1 MWDEEDLDAHDYA
14 LLCSYTHPDCD
25 GAALDLVTDWYVWVF
40 FFDDHFL
47 EVFKRTRDREGARK
61 YLQGL
66 AAFMP
71 MDLADGFPEPSN
83 PVEAGLKDL
92 WSRTVPKMSMDWRE
106 RFSES
111 TRNLLDESMWELHNI
126 DIGRVAN
133 PLEYIEMRRKV
144 GGAPWSAGLI
154 EYVSAEVPARVAHAR
169 PLEVLRDAFA
179 DAVHIRNDI
188 FSYQREVEQEG
199 ELSNA
204 VLVLETFLGCTTQEA
219 ADLSNDLLTS
229 RLQQFEYTALAEVP
243 ALAALHGLDLF
254 ELASLLAYAKG
265 LQDWQSGGHEWHMV
279 SSRYMNEE
287 AKGAKGTP
295 APLTLPFMPTGPGT
309 AALDLRSL
317 FAPAPRNCAGA
328 ASRTCRSS
336 GWARRCCPTSPC
348 RSRSPSIP
356 TWTRRA
362 ANWCSG
368 AGTWACWNRNPAIP
382 APTSGTSPSWSAWTS
397 PCARRASTPTPRRR
411 R

>member
-1 MWDEEDLDAHDYA
+1 MTQPFRLPDFYVPYPARLNPHLEAARTHTKQWARGFGMLEGSGVWDEEDLDAHDYA

-144 GGAPWSAGLI
+144 GGAP
-154 EYVSAEVPARVAHAR
+154 
-169 PLEVLRDAFA
+169 
-179 DAVHIRNDI
+179 
-188 FSYQREVEQEG
+188 
-199 ELSNA
+199 
-204 VLVLETFLGCTTQEA
+204 
-219 ADLSNDLLTS
+219 
-229 RLQQFEYTALAEVP
+229 
-243 ALAALHGLDLF
+243 
-254 ELASLLAYAKG
+254 
-265 LQDWQSGGHEWHMV
+265 
-279 SSRYMNEE
+279 
-287 AKGAKGTP
+287 
-295 APLTLPFMPTGPGT
+295 GPP
-309 AALDLRSL
+309 D
-317 FAPAPRNCAGA
+317 
-328 ASRTCRSS
+328 
-336 GWARRCCPTSPC
+336 
-348 RSRSPSIP
+348 
-356 TWTRRA
+356 
-362 ANWCSG
+362 
-368 AGTWACWNRNPAIP
+368 
-382 APTSGTSPSWSAWTS
+382 
-397 PCARRASTPTPRRR
+397 
-411 R
+411 